1 MKNFLRKY
9 QEVELKK
16 KTKKFFKIDG
26 QVSKKIIIFDNNTI
40 MIFMI
45 KSDLKDIFEF
55 DWENAQM
62 EFQKEIEKENG
73 ILKEE
78 NEKK

>member
-1 MKNFLRKY
+1 
-9 QEVELKK
+9 
-16 KTKKFFKIDG
+16 
-26 QVSKKIIIFDNNTI
+26 

-62 EFQKEIEKENG
+62 EFQKEIEKENP
-73 ILKEE
+73 ILEEE
-78 NEKK
+78 NEKKKLTFENLKHRRKI

>member
-1 MKNFLRKY
+1 MNNF
-9 QEVELKK
+9 E
-16 KTKKFFKIDG
+16 
-26 QVSKKIIIFDNNTI
+26 KIIFGNNSI

-62 EFQKEIEKENG
+62 EFQKEIEKENK
-73 ILKEE
+73 ILEIRKR
-78 NEKK
+78 KKIILTNL

>member
-1 MKNFLRKY
+1 MNNF
-9 QEVELKK
+9 E
-16 KTKKFFKIDG
+16 
-26 QVSKKIIIFDNNTI
+26 KIIFGNNSI

-62 EFQKEIEKENG
+62 EFQKEIEKENK
-73 ILKEE
+73 ILEIRKR
-78 NEKK
+78 KKKLF

>member
-1 MKNFLRKY
+1 MNNF
-9 QEVELKK
+9 E
-16 KTKKFFKIDG
+16 
-26 QVSKKIIIFDNNTI
+26 KIIFGNNSI

-62 EFQKEIEKENG
+62 EFQKEIEKENK
-73 ILKEE
+73 ILEIRKR
-78 NEKK
+78 KKNYFDKFIIK

>member
-1 MKNFLRKY
+1 MNNF
-9 QEVELKK
+9 E
-16 KTKKFFKIDG
+16 
-26 QVSKKIIIFDNNTI
+26 KIIFGNNSI

-62 EFQKEIEKENG
+62 EFQKEIEKENKN
-73 ILKEE
+73 L
-78 NEKK
+78 EKRKRKKKLFFFTNL